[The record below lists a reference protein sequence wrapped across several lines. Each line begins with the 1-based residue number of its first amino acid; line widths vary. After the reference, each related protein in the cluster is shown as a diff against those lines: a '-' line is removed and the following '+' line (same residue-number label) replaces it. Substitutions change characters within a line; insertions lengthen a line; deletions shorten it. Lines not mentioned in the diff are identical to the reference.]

1 MLQYTPWKTEQKQF
15 DPNNEIQVEEQLAFS
30 NGYIS
35 QYAFFEEPYSGEQHV
50 GTFVEGVL
58 HAGSS
63 TPLEVPNPAIIS
75 LRLGDER
82 LDLHHWRVETF
93 YRCLHKGDV
102 TLERRF
108 TATSP
113 KGYTVEVTAKRQLCV
128 KNPHLME
135 LEYSVK
141 FINYQGLISFMA
153 LMGDNSHQDQWYP
166 LQTSVDDEV
175 AYMWIQATEG
185 DIQLCGAQRHALYK
199 NGVIQPDRPVK
210 IDKKRVL
217 GFAYMTDVEPGDTF
231 TMKTGVAIVD
241 SHRYAKAELPQRAI
255 EKLGMMQA
263 SAE

>member
-1 MLQYTPWKTEQKQF
+1 M
-15 DPNNEIQVEEQLAFS
+15 
-30 NGYIS
+30 
-35 QYAFFEEPYSGEQHV
+35 
-50 GTFVEGVL
+50 
-58 HAGSS
+58 
-63 TPLEVPNPAIIS
+63 
-75 LRLGDER
+75 
-82 LDLHHWRVETF
+82 
-93 YRCLHKGDV
+93 
-102 TLERRF
+102 
-108 TATSP
+108 
-113 KGYTVEVTAKRQLCV
+113 EVTAKRQLCV
-128 KNPHLME
+128 KNAHLME

-175 AYMWIQATEG
+175 AYMWIQAAEG
-185 DIQLCGAQRHALYK
+185 DIQLCGAQRHALFK

-210 IDKKRVL
+210 IDKKCAK
-217 GFAYMTDVEPGDTF
+217 GIYNYFIFMTDVEPGDMF